1 LLFGLKKLIE
11 DGKIKRL
18 KLATGCQVISVG
30 NEKNPTG
37 LAGNWS
43 IMALGR
49 HAIDGDI
56 TGNINQQNGKHH
68 EYEMPHG
75 VGMYPVGNRNRS
87 AIQLYFGF
95 DVVEDREGNDPN
107 VRWK

>member
-1 LLFGLKKLIE
+1 M
-11 DGKIKRL
+11 
-18 KLATGCQVISVG
+18 
-30 NEKNPTG
+30 KNSLDLYGHHQQNLMG

-43 IMALGR
+43 IMTLGR

-56 TGNINQQNGKHH
+56 TGNINQHNGKHH

-87 AIQLYFGF
+87 KIEYFFGL
-95 DVVEDREGNDPN
+95 DVVEDRDSDPN
-107 VRWK
+107 IRRI